1 MNEMYFSSSPFI
13 TSPSNDPKMSLQ
25 VGILSL
31 HSLIAIDSNQ
41 MSYFYNMISAD
52 IHAQVQNM
60 KYDLMKQINDSFV
73 YPNTSID
80 PVEWAQRAD
89 EQNRAETE
97 SLTLFFSVVC
107 VLSTKQLISFET
119 HKAIKGQIK
128 HSNS

>member
-1 MNEMYFSSSPFI
+1 MYFSSSPFI

-73 YPNTSID
+73 YLNTFID
-80 PVEWAQRAD
+80 LVERAQRAD
-89 EQNRAETE
+89 EQNRTETE

>member
-73 YPNTSID
+73 YPNTFID
-80 PVEWAQRAD
+80 LVERAQRAD

-97 SLTLFFSVVC
+97 SLTPFFLCCVC
-107 VLSTKQLISFET
+107 SFNKT
-119 HKAIKGQIK
+119 TYFV
-128 HSNS
+128 

>member
-107 VLSTKQLISFET
+107 VLSTKQLISFEM